1 MFAEIEEDF
10 YVSAPIPEFLTL
22 IKTLELRKIMLES
35 EYIAM
40 EESISTVG
48 NEIGIYLKEDF
59 IHKLKGD
66 EQIVQKV
73 EKIFEEKRE
82 LKRKEIE
89 LTNNV
94 TRHQIEIAIKRYSD
108 NSDFAENVSC
118 PVKLIA
124 FAF

>member
-1 MFAEIEEDF
+1 LFAEIEEDF